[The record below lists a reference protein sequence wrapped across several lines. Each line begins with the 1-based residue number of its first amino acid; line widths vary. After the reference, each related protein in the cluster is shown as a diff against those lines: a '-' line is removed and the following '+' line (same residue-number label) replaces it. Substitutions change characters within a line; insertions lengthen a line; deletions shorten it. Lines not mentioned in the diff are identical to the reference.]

1 MTSSPCIIT
10 YYVVPNCD
18 LKFTTTRRFGLD
30 GCILWCGWIFQR
42 MVIQMKSTEQCLAVV
57 LLQYYVLRGSYTL
70 GVSGWNRK
78 ILSFKWKL
86 VEVSSCGVVCHA
98 AYCFLAF
105 ESIQCL
111 LRGKKKQ
118 KTNVSTAECL
128 AKTFDIL
135 EQIRVKSLRI
145 FKKYSKLARNGSRS
159 LPLRVEELLEDN
171 MGWNAS

>member
-1 MTSSPCIIT
+1 MIWRLLLQDVLGWTVA
-10 YYVVPNCD
+10 YYSAG
-18 LKFTTTRRFGLD
+18 KFFKEWSFK
-30 GCILWCGWIFQR
+30 CS
-42 MVIQMKSTEQCLAVV
+42 KSTEQCLAVV

-86 VEVSSCGVVCHA
+86 VEVSSCDVVCHA
-98 AYCFLAF
+98 AHCFLAF
-105 ESIQCL
+105 ESKIHSVFTQTK
-111 LRGKKKQ
+111 KKKQ

-171 MGWNAS
+171 MAWNAS